1 MSIRLLKAV
10 ALTFALVGMS
20 SCASLQSAGHK
31 YLMRGQVVE
40 VAGNEAVV
48 CIGSAD
54 GARVSQEL
62 TAYKLVNKSIAGGP
76 GKNPPRWERVNVGTV
91 RVVEVLDEHFAKAQV
106 INGDVKVNDIVE
118 MSP

>member
-1 MSIRLLKAV
+1 MNTRLLKTAV
-10 ALTFALVGMS
+10 MTSMLLGLSACS
-20 SCASLQSAGHK
+20 SLQGVGHK

-40 VAGNEAVV
+40 LAGNEAVI

-54 GARVSQEL
+54 GAQVSQEL
-62 TAYKLVNKSIAGGP
+62 TAYKLVNKSPAGGP

-106 INGDVKVNDIVE
+106 TSGKVAVGDVVE
-118 MSP
+118 LIP

>member
-1 MSIRLLKAV
+1 MNIRLLKTVAV
-10 ALTFALVGMS
+10 ASVLLGLSACSSVQSVGH
-20 SCASLQSAGHK
+20 Q

-40 VAGNEAVV
+40 VAGSEVVV

-62 TAYKLVNKSIAGGP
+62 TAYELVTKNLTGGP

-106 INGDVKVNDIVE
+106 TSGKVAVNNVVE
-118 MSP
+118 LVP